1 MRAFFDRIVSFS
13 TNIFGI
19 IAIGFVLLSIV
30 SFTGFPMT
38 NDEGTWSFIG
48 RLWTDHGLLPY
59 RDAIEQKTP
68 FIYYVFTL
76 SHLLFGEQIWFPRL
90 LAVISILIS
99 TYLIYGIG
107 KKIHS
112 REAGIVAA
120 AIFVLIMPI
129 SSVDGPAVET
139 ETFLNLFRLAAMYTL
154 VSYVGH
160 TRFSYA
166 RFGLVGFFYGCAV
179 ACKQIALLDVIP
191 ILVFIYVLN
200 RQNVRLFFK
209 YGTSV
214 IIGAL
219 VATLVSIMPLLISGG
234 TIQEYLEGAW
244 IILTEKGL
252 TAASPTT
259 RISGF
264 LRHFFNPKLY
274 FLSAGLIFFFSLRKK
289 ISEKSIFVLPLFV
302 WAIVEFI
309 EYNAQ
314 GFYLDHHYK
323 AFIPSGS
330 VIFGITVVTLLT
342 ILAKKMGNH
351 SADEEKKN
359 TKKYVGIIVLLLML
373 FYIPFENSYYYSFR
387 RYLRDGN
394 DNSARDL
401 GILVKNMTHPG
412 EYVYHWGIHNGPIY
426 YYSERLAPGRYFS
439 SYFLARPGAVEEAKE
454 ALQINTPKVILV
466 PMESTTPDW
475 LMNFLK
481 QNYTLERSM
490 YGHNIYRHL

>member
-1 MRAFFDRIVSFS
+1 MRAFFDRVCSLS
-13 TNIFGI
+13 TNIFCI
-19 IAIGFVLLSIV
+19 IVIGSVLLSIV

-59 RDAIEQKTP
+59 RDAVEQKTP

-76 SHLLFGEQIWFPRL
+76 SHLVFGEQIWFPRL

-99 TYLIYGIG
+99 TYLIYRIG

-112 REAGIVAA
+112 PEAGIVAA
-120 AIFVLIMPI
+120 TLFVLIMPM

-139 ETFLNLFRLAAMYTL
+139 ETFLNVFRLAAMYTL
-154 VSYVGH
+154 VSFVDHKRFPYV
-160 TRFSYA
+160 

-179 ACKQIALLDVIP
+179 ACKQIALLDLVP
-191 ILVFIYVLN
+191 ILTFLYMLT
-200 RQNVRLFFK
+200 RENVKLFFK
-209 YGTSV
+209 YGAAV
-214 IIGAL
+214 ILGAII
-219 VATLVSIMPLLISGG
+219 ATLTSIIPFLISGG
-234 TIQEYLEGAW
+234 TIRDYIDGAW

-252 TAASPTT
+252 TAAHPAT

-274 FLSAGLIFFFSLRKK
+274 FLSAGLIFFFSFRKK
-289 ISEKSIFVLPLFV
+289 ISENSIFVLPLFV
-302 WAIVEFI
+302 WAIVEFL

-323 AFIPSGS
+323 AFIPSWS
-330 VIFGITVVTLLT
+330 IIFGIATITLLT
-342 ILAKKMGNH
+342 ILAKKIGSS

-359 TKKYVGIIVLLLML
+359 VKKYTAIIILLLML

-387 RYLRDGN
+387 RYFRDGN

-401 GILVKNMTHPG
+401 GILVKNITHPG

-439 SYFLARPGAVEEAKE
+439 SYFLARPGALEEVQE
-454 ALQINTPKVILV
+454 ALRVHEPTLVLV
-466 PMESTTPDW
+466 PIGSTTPDW
-475 LMNFLK
+475 LMYLLK
-481 QNYTLERSM
+481 QNYNLEQTV